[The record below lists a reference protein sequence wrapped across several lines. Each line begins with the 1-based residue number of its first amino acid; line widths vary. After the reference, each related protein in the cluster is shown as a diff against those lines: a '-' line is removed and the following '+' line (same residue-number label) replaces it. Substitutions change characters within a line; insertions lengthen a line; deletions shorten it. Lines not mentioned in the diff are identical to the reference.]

1 MKIVIPIY
9 YTMRKR
15 NKKTNKVEDKDFLV
29 WMNLYRN
36 LHFQVSNKMK
46 EHYHEIIKHQIN
58 WEKFNRIKPYY
69 KLYIKNKLTDWWNVV
84 AIMEKFLLDA
94 LVENQ
99 VIKNDTY
106 DIVTWHLWADY
117 FFEKENPRCE
127 IYIEE
132 II

>member
-1 MKIVIPIY
+1 MKITIPIY

-15 NKKTNKVEDKDFLV
+15 NKKTKQMEDKDFLV

-58 WEKFNRIKPYY
+58 WEKFNRIKPHY
-69 KLYIKNKLTDWWNVV
+69 KLYIKNKLTDWWNVI

-106 DIVTWHLWADY
+106 DIVVWHWWADY
-117 FFEKENPRCE
+117 FLDKDNPRCE
-127 IYIEE
+127 IFIEE
-132 II
+132 NI